1 MITLA
6 SSIQLEATL
15 EVLKRKYNEQKSL
28 LAKMNNNL
36 TKLQQHMK
44 SEEED
49 VQQLEGDTFKAAL
62 FKLIRIHDGQLSKE
76 QSEYLKAKYAYENH
90 QFEITEA
97 EKQLNLLERKVRE
110 TELELQS
117 HKSTLYERMDALNR
131 LEPNTPQRVLFEK
144 FVAKEKDCKSECVE
158 IEEAIAACER
168 AWEAKLEVQNSL
180 SSADD
185 WAFWDTWGGGG
196 LITDMVKYDKIDD
209 AQVQFKRLSA
219 ELSHLKREL
228 SDVGQSISF
237 DMVAMDPMTKG
248 LDIWF
253 DNIFTDLK
261 VKDEIQNQISVV
273 NLLNH
278 ELSTVRLNLD
288 QKYEVAQGALKAS
301 TEALENFLLD
311 I

>member
-1 MITLA
+1 MISVA

-15 EVLKRKYNEQKSL
+15 DVLKRKYDEQNSL
-28 LAKMNNNL
+28 LTDMNHHL
-36 TKLQQHMK
+36 TKLQEQMK

-49 VQQLEGDTFKAAL
+49 VQQLEGDTFKAAF

-76 QSEYLKAKYAYENH
+76 QSEYLKAKYAYESH
-90 QFEITEA
+90 QFEIAEG
-97 EKQLNLLERKVRE
+97 EKQLKLMERKVRE
-110 TELELQS
+110 TELELET
-117 HKSTLYERMDALNR
+117 HKSTLNERMDALNR
-131 LEPNTPQRVLFEK
+131 MEANTPQRMLFEK
-144 FVAKEKDCKSECVE
+144 FVTKEKACKTECVE

-196 LITDMVKYDKIDD
+196 LITDMVKYEKIDE
-209 AQVQFKRLSA
+209 AQVMFKQLSA

-228 SDVGQSISF
+228 SDVGQSINF
-237 DMVAMDPMTKG
+237 DLASMDPMTKG

-278 ELSTVRLNLD
+278 ELSAVRLNLD